1 MEHQQVKQSNQR
13 NNAGF
18 VLGNGTSRLSLNHH
32 NLLDKG
38 IVYAC
43 NAIYRE
49 FEPHHLIAVDV
60 KMINEIVAS
69 GYHKTH
75 SVWTNPNKGISTK
88 HHLNMFNPHRGW
100 SSGPTALWYASNQG
114 HQEIYIFGFD
124 HQGLQGKFNNVY
136 ADTYNYKKSNDVA
149 TFHGNWLTQTEKTIK
164 DFRNIQYYRVINPGD
179 FIPDQLGIQLKNLK
193 HITYEEFDK
202 KFPGCTYAA
211 ENVQKTTI

>member
-1 MEHQQVKQSNQR
+1 MEHQPVKQSNQQ
-13 NNAGF
+13 NNVAF
-18 VLGNGTSRLSLNHH
+18 VLGNGTSRLQLNHK

-75 SVWTNPNKGISTK
+75 SVWTNPNKGISNK
-88 HHLNMFNPHRGW
+88 HNLNMFNPHKGW
-100 SSGPTALWYASNQG
+100 SSGPTALWFASEQG
-114 HQEIYIFGFD
+114 HRDIYIFGFD
-124 HQGLQGKFNNVY
+124 YQGLQGKFNNVY
-136 ADTYNYKKSNDVA
+136 ADTYNYKKSNDTA
-149 TFHGNWLTQTEKTIK
+149 TFHGNWLSQTERTIR
-164 DFRNIQYYRVINPGD
+164 DFRNIQYHRVINSGD

-193 HITYEEFDK
+193 HTTYEEFYK
-202 KFPGCTYAA
+202 KFPDCTYTT
-211 ENVQKTTI
+211 ENHQKTTI

>member
-1 MEHQQVKQSNQR
+1 VKQSNQQH
-13 NNAGF
+13 NAAF
-18 VLGNGTSRLSLNHH
+18 VLGNGTSRLSLNHPA
-32 NLLDKG
+32 LLDKG
-38 IVYAC
+38 TVYAC

-49 FEPHHLIAVDV
+49 FEPHCLIAVDV
-60 KMINEIVAS
+60 KMVNEIVAS

-88 HHLNMFNPHRGW
+88 HHLNLFNPHKGW
-100 SSGPTALWYASNQG
+100 SSGPTALWHASTQG

-124 HQGLQGKFNNVY
+124 YQGLQGKFNNVY
-136 ADTYNYKKSNDVA
+136 ADTYNYKKSKDVA

-164 DFRNIQYYRVINPGD
+164 DFRNIQFHRVINPGD

-193 HITYEEFDK
+193 HLTYEEFDK
-202 KFPGCTYAA
+202 KFPGCTYTA